1 MEMTAP
7 GAKRSNISTPP
18 RVLIIGAG
26 INGCGVFR
34 DLCLQGVECLLVD
47 RGDICE
53 GASAAPSRL
62 IHGGIK
68 YLETGEFRLV
78 RESCIERNRLLRNA
92 PHYVKPLET
101 LVPVRSLFGGLL
113 SSTLRFLGLKVKLND
128 RGVLI
133 TEIGLRLYDFYS
145 HAIQA
150 LPNHRFFYR
159 TKLRQEIPLFDPSI
173 IAAGLYYEGRV
184 THGERLGL
192 ELVLDGLHAKP
203 SSQVALYSTVARS
216 ETGQFQ
222 LTDQLTGT
230 VRTIEADYVINAG
243 GAWIDDVNHGLGF
256 ATHYIGGSKGSHLIV
271 DHAELF
277 NALKGRMVYF
287 GTADGRVN
295 LAYPFFGHVLIGST
309 DIKINHPDEA
319 YCSDEEI
326 DYLLGAVKEIF
337 PTIEIERQQIL
348 LTYCGVRP
356 LPRSDG
362 TNIGEVSRDHYMAH
376 DSIPNTTIPL
386 VSLIG
391 GKWTTFRAFADEAS
405 RHILAHFGIARAH
418 QTENE
423 PIGGGRHY
431 PITEAEHANWIS
443 TKADLYR
450 CKPSRM
456 AELLHRYGTRAEHI
470 AAFERDIAYQP
481 LKNATQY
488 SHAEIVILCREEWVR
503 RLADILLRRTEM
515 AMAGQVSLPLIHE
528 IAEIAAA
535 ELAWD
540 ADRKRAEI
548 DATIHAMQRRSVRM
562 AA

>member
-1 MEMTAP
+1 MSAP
-7 GAKRSNISTPP
+7 IAQPSTIRTPP

-34 DLCLQGVECLLVD
+34 DLCLQGIECLLVD

-101 LVPVRSLFGGLL
+101 LIPVRSWFGGLL
-113 SSTLRFLGLKVKLND
+113 SSALRFMGLKIKLTD
-128 RGVLI
+128 RGIIIV
-133 TEIGLRLYDFYS
+133 EIGLRLYDFYS
-145 HAIQA
+145 QTIQA
-150 LPNHRFFYR
+150 LPNHRFFNR
-159 TKLRQEIPLFDPSI
+159 TKLKHEVPLFDPSI

-192 ELVLDGLHAKP
+192 ELVLDGLHANP
-203 SSQVALYSTVARS
+203 SSQVAPYHTATPTASAR
-216 ETGQFQ
+216 FQ

-230 VRTIEADYVINAG
+230 TSDIEADYVINAG
-243 GAWIDDVNHGLGF
+243 GAWIDHINHSLGLK
-256 ATHYIGGSKGSHLIV
+256 THYMGGSKGSHLIV
-271 DHAELF
+271 DHPELF
-277 NALKGRMVYF
+277 NALKGRMIYF

-295 LAYPFFGHVLIGST
+295 LAYPFFGHVLIGAT

-326 DYLLGAVKEIF
+326 DYLLGSIKEIF
-337 PTIEIERQQIL
+337 PTIHIEQHHIL
-348 LTYCGVRP
+348 LTCCGVRP
-356 LPRSDG
+356 LPSNDNTTMG
-362 TNIGEVSRDHYMAH
+362 NVSRDHYMAQDH
-376 DSIPNTTIPL
+376 IPGTTLPL

-391 GKWTTFRAFADEAS
+391 GKWTTFRAFADDVS
-405 RHILAHFGIARAH
+405 HHVLAHFGIKRTH
-418 QTENE
+418 LTEE
-423 PIGGGRHY
+423 EAIGGGRHY
-431 PITEAEHANWIS
+431 PITEIEQSEWIS
-443 TKADLYR
+443 KKAELYR
-450 CKPSRM
+450 CKPSRIE
-456 AELLHRYGTRAEHI
+456 ELLHRYGTRAEEI
-470 AAFERDIAYQP
+470 AAFERDVGYQP
-481 LKNATQY
+481 LQSATQY
-488 SHAEIVILCREEWVR
+488 SRAEITFLCRNEWVN

-515 AMAGQVSLPLIHE
+515 AMAGHVSLPLIHE

-535 ELAWD
+535 ELSWD
-540 ADRKRAEI
+540 QERKLTEI
-548 DATIHAMQRRSVRM
+548 ETTIKDMQHRHIRM

>member
-1 MEMTAP
+1 MSAP
-7 GAKRSNISTPP
+7 IAPSCTISTPR

-34 DLCLQGVECLLVD
+34 DLCLQGIECLLVD

-78 RESCIERNRLLRNA
+78 RESCIERNRLLHNA

-101 LVPVRSLFGGLL
+101 LIPVRSWFGGLL
-113 SSTLRFLGLKVKLND
+113 SSALRFMGSKIKLND
-128 RGVLI
+128 RGIII

-145 HAIQA
+145 HAIKV
-150 LPNHRFFYR
+150 LPNHRFFNR
-159 TKLRQEIPLFDPSI
+159 TKLKHEVPLFDQSI

-192 ELVLDGLHAKP
+192 ELVLDGIHANP
-203 SSQVALYSTVARS
+203 SSQVALYSKVIRTASGR
-216 ETGQFQ
+216 FQ
-222 LTDQLTGT
+222 LINQLNDTT
-230 VRTIEADYVINAG
+230 SDIEANYIVNAG
-243 GAWIDDVNHGLGF
+243 GAWIDHINHGLGLE
-256 ATHYIGGSKGSHLIV
+256 THYMGGSKGSHLIV
-271 DHAELF
+271 DHPELF
-277 NALKGRMVYF
+277 NALKGRMIYF

-295 LAYPFFGHVLIGST
+295 LAYPFFGHVLIGAT

-326 DYLLGAVKEIF
+326 DYLLGSIKEIF
-337 PTIEIERQQIL
+337 PTIHIERHHIL

-356 LPRSDG
+356 LPSNDNTTMG
-362 TNIGEVSRDHYMAH
+362 NVSRDHYMAH
-376 DSIPNTTIPL
+376 DHIPGTTLPL

-391 GKWTTFRAFADEAS
+391 GKWTTFRAFADDVS
-405 RHILAHFGIARAH
+405 HHVLAHFRIKRTH
-418 QTENE
+418 QTEE
-423 PIGGGRHY
+423 EAIGGGRHY
-431 PITEAEHANWIS
+431 PITEIEQSEWIS
-443 TKADLYR
+443 KKAELYR

-456 AELLHRYGTRAEHI
+456 EELLHRYGTRAEKI
-470 AAFERDIAYQP
+470 AAFERDVGYEP
-481 LKNATQY
+481 LKSASQY
-488 SHAEIVILCREEWVR
+488 SRAEITFLCRNEWVN

-515 AMAGQVSLPLIHE
+515 AMAGHVSLPVIHE

-535 ELAWD
+535 ELSWD
-540 ADRKRAEI
+540 QERKITEI
-548 DATIHAMQRRSVRM
+548 ETTIKDMQRRHIRM

>member
-1 MEMTAP
+1 MSALIAQPST
-7 GAKRSNISTPP
+7 ISTPP

-34 DLCLQGVECLLVD
+34 DLCLQGIECLLVD

-101 LVPVRSLFGGLL
+101 LIPVRSWFGGLL
-113 SSTLRFLGLKVKLND
+113 SSALRFMGLKIKLND
-128 RGVLI
+128 RGIIIV
-133 TEIGLRLYDFYS
+133 EIGLRLYDFYS
-145 HAIQA
+145 QTIQA
-150 LPNHRFFYR
+150 LPNHRFFNR
-159 TKLRQEIPLFDPSI
+159 TKLKHEVPLFDPSI

-192 ELVLDGLHAKP
+192 ELVLDGLHANP
-203 SSQVALYSTVARS
+203 SSQVALYHTATPTASAR
-216 ETGQFQ
+216 FQ
-222 LTDQLTGT
+222 LRDQLTGT
-230 VRTIEADYVINAG
+230 TSDIEADYVINAG
-243 GAWIDDVNHGLGF
+243 GAWIDDINNSLGLK
-256 ATHYIGGSKGSHLIV
+256 THYMGGSKGSHLIV
-271 DHAELF
+271 DHPELF
-277 NALKGRMVYF
+277 NALKGRMIYF

-295 LAYPFFGHVLIGST
+295 LAYPFFGHVLIGAT
-309 DIKINHPDEA
+309 DIKINHPNEA

-326 DYLLGAVKEIF
+326 DYLLGSIKEIF
-337 PTIEIERQQIL
+337 PTIHIERHHIL

-356 LPRSDG
+356 LPSNDNTTMG
-362 TNIGEVSRDHYMAH
+362 NVSRDHYMAQDH
-376 DSIPNTTIPL
+376 IPGTTLPL

-391 GKWTTFRAFADEAS
+391 GKWTTFRAFADDVS
-405 RHILAHFGIARAH
+405 HHVLAHFRIKRTH
-418 QTENE
+418 KTEE
-423 PIGGGRHY
+423 EAIGGGRHY
-431 PITEAEHANWIS
+431 PITEIEQSEWIS
-443 TKADLYR
+443 KKAELYR

-456 AELLHRYGTRAEHI
+456 EELLHRYGTRAEKI
-470 AAFERDIAYQP
+470 AAFERDVGYEP
-481 LKNATQY
+481 LKSASQY
-488 SHAEIVILCREEWVR
+488 SRAEITFLCRNEWVN

-515 AMAGQVSLPLIHE
+515 AMAGHVSLPVIHE

-535 ELAWD
+535 ELSWD
-540 ADRKRAEI
+540 QERKITEI
-548 DATIHAMQRRSVRM
+548 ETTIKDMQRRHIRM

>member
-1 MEMTAP
+1 MSAP
-7 GAKRSNISTPP
+7 IAQHSNTSMPP

-34 DLCLQGVECLLVD
+34 DLCLQGIECLLVD

-68 YLETGEFRLV
+68 YLEAGEFRLV

-150 LPNHRFFYR
+150 LPNHRFFNR
-159 TKLRQEIPLFDPSI
+159 AKLRQEVPLFDPTI

-192 ELVLDGLHAKP
+192 ELVLDGLHANP

-222 LTDQLTGT
+222 LTDQLTSK
-230 VRTIEADYVINAG
+230 VRTIEADYIINAG
-243 GAWIDDVNHGLGF
+243 GAWIDNVNHSLGF
-256 ATHYIGGSKGSHLIV
+256 ATHYMGGSKGSHLIV
-271 DHAELF
+271 AHAELF
-277 NALKGRMVYF
+277 NALNGRMVYF
-287 GTADGRVN
+287 GTTDGRVN

-326 DYLLGAVKEIF
+326 DYLLGAIKEIF
-337 PTIEIERQQIL
+337 PTIKLDRDQII

-356 LPRSDG
+356 LTRSDG
-362 TNIGEVSRDHYMAH
+362 TQIGDVSRDHYIAH
-376 DSIPNTTIPL
+376 DVVPGTSVPL
-386 VSLIG
+386 ISLIG
-391 GKWTTFRAFADEAS
+391 GKWTTFRAFADEAANL
-405 RHILAHFGIARAH
+405 ILAHFGTTRVNS
-418 QTENE
+418 TEDE
-423 PIGGGRHY
+423 AIGGGRHY
-431 PITEAEHANWIS
+431 PTTEIARKNWLIKNAS
-443 TKADLYR
+443 LYR
-450 CKPSRM
+450 STSKRIE
-456 AELLHRYGTRAEHI
+456 ELLDRYGTRAELI
-470 AAFERDIAYQP
+470 ASIERDRGFEP
-481 LKNATQY
+481 LTFMATY
-488 SHAEIVILCREEWVR
+488 SREEIVFLCHAEYVHRLSDIV
-503 RLADILLRRTEM
+503 LRRTEM
-515 AMAGQVSLPLIHE
+515 AMAGQINLLAIRE
-528 IAEIAAA
+528 IAELVAN

-540 ADRKRAEI
+540 QARVESEI
-548 DATIHAMQRRSVRM
+548 DNTIQEMERRRVRLV
-562 AA
+562 A